1 MEEYDKMGFENELPQ
16 LLSIATY
23 TWKFKKELSLFFIQI
38 YHKVY
43 SHSYDILNSF

>member
-1 MEEYDKMGFENELPQ
+1 MEENDKMGLEHELPQ

-23 TWKFKKELSLFFIQI
+23 TWKIKKELSLFFIQT